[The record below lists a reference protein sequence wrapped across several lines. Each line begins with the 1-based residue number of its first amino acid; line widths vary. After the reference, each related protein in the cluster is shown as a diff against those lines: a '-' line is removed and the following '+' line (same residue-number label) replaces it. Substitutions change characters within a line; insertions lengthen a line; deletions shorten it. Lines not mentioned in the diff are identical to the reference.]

1 MIKKTVAPER
11 GSHCT
16 LRADLCVFPRTWVHG
31 VQFLL
36 VRVDLRTRLTAHQQ
50 IKNKKWKLSLVI
62 LKVRAILTLR
72 LPIKSKLKTS
82 NSILLTKRD
91 NLLRNR
97 YVCMDIK
104 LILDYSRLNSTFDRT

>member
-50 IKNKKWKLSLVI
+50 IKTKNGSFLSGH
-62 LKVRAILTLR
+62 TEGWG
-72 LPIKSKLKTS
+72 
-82 NSILLTKRD
+82 
-91 NLLRNR
+91 
-97 YVCMDIK
+97 
-104 LILDYSRLNSTFDRT
+104 YSHS